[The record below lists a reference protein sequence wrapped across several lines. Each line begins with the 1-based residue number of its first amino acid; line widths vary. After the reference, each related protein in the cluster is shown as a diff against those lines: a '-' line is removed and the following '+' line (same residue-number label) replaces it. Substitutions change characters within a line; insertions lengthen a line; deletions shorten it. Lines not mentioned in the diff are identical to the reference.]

1 MKLSLT
7 NQNGDVN
14 PMDCYPSRGVRATLL
29 NFPPFSLRR
38 EGNIRCE
45 FMFRFFHVEHPID
58 RNACITGLNRIHY
71 DSLPF
76 ISIRRTRMMDIKH
89 PPGTVAD
96 QFTDLN
102 LFSPRR
108 TNDGHKEDSDSL
120 KKSEFTQFDVDDGNP
135 RLLRNIRF
143 NKPAT
148 HGAYLQYYKAEI
160 MSLIEEIKEQFRK
173 NFRLFSNVFMTR
185 KSLLFR
191 LLRLWRRILLI
202 GRVFMNSPISSLIIP
217 MVHHRALC
225 SENNNSSC
233 LPGDKQSLERTLK
246 LYVSMSLHRCHR
258 SILEFMQ
265 HLVPSKQFMKCC

>member
-1 MKLSLT
+1 
-7 NQNGDVN
+7 
-14 PMDCYPSRGVRATLL
+14 MDCHPSRGVRATLL
-29 NFPPFSLRR
+29 NFPPFSLGR

-58 RNACITGLNRIHY
+58 RNACITGSNRIHY

-76 ISIRRTRMMDIKH
+76 ISIRRTRMMDVKH

-135 RLLRNIRF
+135 RLLRNFRF
-143 NKPAT
+143 NKPIT
-148 HGAYLQYYKAEI
+148 HGAYSQCYKAEI
-160 MSLIEEIKEQFRK
+160 MSLIEETKEKSRK
-173 NFRLFSNVFMTR
+173 HFRLFSNVFILR

-202 GRVFMNSPISSLIIP
+202 GRVSMHSPISSLIIP

-225 SENNNSSC
+225 SENNYSIGS
-233 LPGDKQSLERTLK
+233 PGDKQSLEGTLK

-265 HLVPSKQFMKCC
+265 QLVPTKQIMKCC

>member
-29 NFPPFSLRR
+29 NFPPFSLGR

-135 RLLRNIRF
+135 RLLRNFRF
-143 NKPAT
+143 NKLVT
-148 HGAYLQYYKAEI
+148 HCAYSQCYNAEI
-160 MSLIEEIKEQFRK
+160 MSLFEETKEKSRK
-173 NFRLFSNVFMTR
+173 HFRLFSNVFMTR
-185 KSLLFR
+185 KSFLFR
-191 LLRLWRRILLI
+191 LLRLWMRILLI
-202 GRVFMNSPISSLIIP
+202 GRLFMHSPISSLIVKK
-217 MVHHRALC
+217 VHHRALC
-225 SENNNSSC
+225 RENNYSSG
-233 LPGDKQSLERTLK
+233 LPGDKQSLEGTLK
-246 LYVSMSLHRCHR
+246 LYVSMSLHWCQRP
-258 SILEFMQ
+258 ILVFMQ
-265 HLVPSKQFMKCC
+265 HLVPSMQFMKCC

>member
-7 NQNGDVN
+7 NQNGDAI
-14 PMDCYPSRGVRATLL
+14 PMDCHPSRGIRATLL
-29 NFPPFSLRR
+29 NSPPISLGSK
-38 EGNIRCE
+38 GNIRCE
-45 FMFRFFHVEHPID
+45 FMFRFFYVEHSID
-58 RNACITGLNRIHY
+58 HNMCKAGLNRIHY
-71 DSLPF
+71 DSPPF
-76 ISIRRTRMMDIKH
+76 ASIWRKMMMDVKH
-89 PPGTVAD
+89 LPETAGD

-102 LFSPRR
+102 LFSSRR
-108 TNDGHKEDSDSL
+108 TNDSHEEGSDSL

-148 HGAYLQYYKAEI
+148 HGAYSQCYKAEI
-160 MSLIEEIKEQFRK
+160 MCLIEEIKEQFRK
-173 NFRLFSNVFMTR
+173 NFRLFSNVFMSR

-202 GRVFMNSPISSLIIP
+202 GRVSMHSPISSLIIP
-217 MVHHRALC
+217 IVHHRALC
-225 SENNNSSC
+225 SEINYSIGS
-233 LPGDKQSLERTLK
+233 PGDKQSLEGTLK

-265 HLVPSKQFMKCC
+265 PLVPSKQFMKCC

>member
-7 NQNGDVN
+7 NQNGEAI
-14 PMDCYPSRGVRATLL
+14 PMDCYPSRGIRATLL
-29 NFPPFSLRR
+29 NSPPISLGSK
-38 EGNIRCE
+38 GNMRCE

-58 RNACITGLNRIHY
+58 RNACITGLNRIHH

-76 ISIRRTRMMDIKH
+76 ISIWRTRMMDAKH
-89 PPGTVAD
+89 PPQTAAD

-108 TNDGHKEDSDSL
+108 TNNSHKEDSDSL

-148 HGAYLQYYKAEI
+148 HGAYSQCYKAEI
-160 MSLIEEIKEQFRK
+160 MCLIEETKEKFRK
-173 NFRLFSNVFMTR
+173 HFRLFSNVFIFR
-185 KSLLFR
+185 KSLLSR
-191 LLRLWRRILLI
+191 LLRLRRRILLI
-202 GRVFMNSPISSLIIP
+202 GRVCMHSSISSLIIQK
-217 MVHHRALC
+217 VHHRALRRI
-225 SENNNSSC
+225 NNSSSC

-246 LYVSMSLHRCHR
+246 LCISLSPHRCHR

-265 HLVPSKQFMKCC
+265 QLVPSKQFMKCC

>member
-29 NFPPFSLRR
+29 NSPPISLGSK
-38 EGNIRCE
+38 GNVRCE

-76 ISIRRTRMMDIKH
+76 ISIRRTRMMDVKH
-89 PPGTVAD
+89 PSGTVAD

-102 LFSPRR
+102 MFSSRR
-108 TNDGHKEDSDSL
+108 TNDSHEEGSDSL

-143 NKPAT
+143 NKLVA
-148 HGAYLQYYKAEI
+148 HGAYLQCYKAEI
-160 MSLIEEIKEQFRK
+160 ICLIEETKEKFRK
-173 NFRLFSNVFMTR
+173 HFRLFSNVFIFR

-191 LLRLWRRILLI
+191 LLRLRRRILLT
-202 GRVFMNSPISSLIIP
+202 GRVFMHSPISSLIIP

-225 SENNNSSC
+225 SENNYSSG

-265 HLVPSKQFMKCC
+265 QIVPAKQFMKCC